1 MRKENLVEKFYKII
15 SVIFHPIVVPT
26 TGVLLYFILIPSS
39 YPSNLKLTLLSLIFV
54 MTYLVPLLI
63 LILFKKL
70 KLIESFNAHTIKERK
85 LPVAMMIVLFYL
97 LGNTIANIGAMRDI
111 SLLFYA
117 TSGALMLLY
126 VFFIFKIKTSIHL
139 LSLGISTAFFLI
151 IDINNSSNF
160 PLVIILNIIIAGIV
174 ANARLYLKAHKPS
187 EVYIGFFMGFISTF
201 ITYNIL

>member
-1 MRKENLVEKFYKII
+1 MEKFYKII
-15 SVIFHPIVVPT
+15 SVVFHPIVVPT
-26 TGVLLYFILIPSS
+26 IGVLLYFILIPSS
-39 YPSNLKLTLLSLIFV
+39 YPSNLKLTLLSLIFI

-126 VFFIFKIKTSIHL
+126 VFFVFKIKTSIHL
-139 LSLGISTAFFLI
+139 LSLGISTAFF
-151 IDINNSSNF
+151 
-160 PLVIILNIIIAGIV
+160 
-174 ANARLYLKAHKPS
+174 
-187 EVYIGFFMGFISTF
+187 
-201 ITYNIL
+201 

>member
-1 MRKENLVEKFYKII
+1 MI
-15 SVIFHPIVVPT
+15 PT
-26 TGVLLYFILIPSS
+26 IGVLLYFILIPSN

-85 LPVAMMIVLFYL
+85 LPVAMMIILFYL
-97 LGNTIANIGAMRDI
+97 LGNTISNIGSMKDI

-117 TSGALMLLY
+117 TSAALMLLY
-126 VFFIFKIKTSIHL
+126 FLFIFKIKTSIHL

-160 PLVIILNIIIAGIV
+160 PFVIIVNILIAGIV
-174 ANARLYLKAHKPS
+174 ANARLFLKAHNPS
-187 EVYIGFFMGFISTF
+187 EVYIGFLTGFFSTV
-201 ITYNIL
+201 ITYNMLQ

>member
-1 MRKENLVEKFYKII
+1 MEKFYKII

-26 TGVLLYFILIPSS
+26 IGVLLYFILIPSS

-126 VFFIFKIKTSIHL
+126 VFFVFKIKTSIHL

-160 PLVIILNIIIAGIV
+160 PLVIILNILIAGIV

>member
-1 MRKENLVEKFYKII
+1 MEKFYKII

-26 TGVLLYFILIPSS
+26 IGVLLYFILIPSS
-39 YPSNLKLTLLSLIFV
+39 YPSNLKLTLLSLIFI

-126 VFFIFKIKTSIHL
+126 VFFVFKIKTSIHL

-160 PLVIILNIIIAGIV
+160 PLVIILNILIAGIV

>member
-1 MRKENLVEKFYKII
+1 MEKFYKII
-15 SVIFHPIVVPT
+15 SVVFHPIVVPT
-26 TGVLLYFILIPSS
+26 IGVLLYFILIPSS
-39 YPSNLKLTLLSLIFV
+39 YPSNLKLTLLSLIFI

-126 VFFIFKIKTSIHL
+126 VFFVFKIKTSIHL

-160 PLVIILNIIIAGIV
+160 PLVIILNILIAGIV

>member
-1 MRKENLVEKFYKII
+1 MEKFYKII

-26 TGVLLYFILIPSS
+26 IGVLLYFILIPSS
-39 YPSNLKLTLLSLIFV
+39 YPSNLKLTLLSLIFI

-126 VFFIFKIKTSIHL
+126 VFFVFKIKTSIHL

-160 PLVIILNIIIAGIV
+160 PLVIILNILIAGIV
-174 ANARLYLKAHKPS
+174 ANARLYLKAHEPS

>member
-1 MRKENLVEKFYKII
+1 MEKFYKII

-26 TGVLLYFILIPSS
+26 IGVLLSFILIPSS
-39 YPSNLKLTLLSLIFV
+39 YPSNLKLTLLSLIFI

-126 VFFIFKIKTSIHL
+126 VFFVFKIKTSIHL

-160 PLVIILNIIIAGIV
+160 PLVIILNILIAGIV

>member
-1 MRKENLVEKFYKII
+1 MEKFYKII
-15 SVIFHPIVVPT
+15 SVVFHPIVVPT
-26 TGVLLYFILIPSS
+26 IGVLLYFILIPSS

-151 IDINNSSNF
+151 IDINNSSSF
-160 PLVIILNIIIAGIV
+160 PLVIIINILIAGIV

>member
-1 MRKENLVEKFYKII
+1 MEKFYKII

>member
-1 MRKENLVEKFYKII
+1 MEKFYKII
-15 SVIFHPIVVPT
+15 SVVFHPIVVPT
-26 TGVLLYFILIPSS
+26 IGVLLYFILIPSS
-39 YPSNLKLTLLSLIFV
+39 YPSNLKLTLLSLIFI

-151 IDINNSSNF
+151 IDINNSSSF
-160 PLVIILNIIIAGIV
+160 PLVIILNILIAGIV
-174 ANARLYLKAHKPS
+174 ANARLYLKAHEPS

-201 ITYNIL
+201 VTYNIL

>member
-1 MRKENLVEKFYKII
+1 MEKFYKII
-15 SVIFHPIVVPT
+15 SVVFHPIVVPT
-26 TGVLLYFILIPSS
+26 IGVLLYFILIPSS
-39 YPSNLKLTLLSLIFV
+39 YPSNLKLTLLSLIFI

-160 PLVIILNIIIAGIV
+160 PLVIILNILIAGIV

>member
-1 MRKENLVEKFYKII
+1 MEKFYKII

-26 TGVLLYFILIPSS
+26 IGVLLYFILIPSS
-39 YPSNLKLTLLSLIFV
+39 YPSNLKLTLLSLIFI

-126 VFFIFKIKTSIHL
+126 VFFVFKIKTSIHL

-160 PLVIILNIIIAGIV
+160 PLVIILNILIAGIV
-174 ANARLYLKAHKPS
+174 ANARLYLKAHRPS

>member
-1 MRKENLVEKFYKII
+1 MI

-26 TGVLLYFILIPSS
+26 IGVLLYFILIPSS

-70 KLIESFNAHTIKERK
+70 KLIESFNAYTIKERK

-126 VFFIFKIKTSIHL
+126 VLFIFKIKTSIHL

-160 PLVIILNIIIAGIV
+160 PLVIILNILIAGIV